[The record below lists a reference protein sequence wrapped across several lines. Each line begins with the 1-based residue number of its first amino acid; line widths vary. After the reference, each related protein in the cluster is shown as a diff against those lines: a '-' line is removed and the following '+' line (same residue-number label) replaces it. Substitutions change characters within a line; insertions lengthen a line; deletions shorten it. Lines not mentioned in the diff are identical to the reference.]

1 MDKIKK
7 YRELIEK
14 LINEYAQYKPSYGN
28 IEVQTVFDKERDHYQ
43 LLNVGWHDYRRVRGC
58 VLQIDIKNDGKI
70 WIQHDGTEIGVANE
84 LVEWGVP
91 KEDIVLAYHAPYKR
105 KYTGFAEG

>member
-1 MDKIKK
+1 MFS
-7 YRELIEK
+7 K
-14 LINEYAQYKPSYGN
+14 LI
-28 IEVQTVFDKERDHYQ
+28 
-43 LLNVGWHDYRRVRGC
+43 L
-58 VLQIDIKNDGKI
+58 KNGKI

-105 KYTGFAEG
+105 QYTGFAVE

>member
-1 MDKIKK
+1 MDKTSK
-7 YRELIEK
+7 YREYIEK
-14 LINEYAQYKPSYGN
+14 IIRKYGQYKPKYGDV
-28 IEVQTVFDKERDHYQ
+28 EVQIIFDREGDHYQ
-43 LLNVGWHDYRRVRGC
+43 LMNVGWDEYERIRGC
-58 VLQIDIKNDGKI
+58 VLQIDLKNGQI

-105 KYTGFAEG
+105 KYTGFAER